1 MDIKKQVSKITAN
14 PLGLVAGAAVAFLA
28 AKKFYKGGN
37 KWVLMAIVA
46 AGGVTGALAQ
56 AAYKAK
62 KGAVTATTVKK

>member
-14 PLGLVAGAAVAFLA
+14 PLGLIAGAGLGFVA
-28 AKKFYKGGN
+28 AKKFSKTGN
-37 KWVLMAIVA
+37 KYVLIGATV
-46 AGGVTGALAQ
+46 AGGILGALAQ